1 MRTNYFN
8 RKQKWKK
15 ECIYKNMLKHAISKK
30 EDTRKRLKYIQN
42 QLKLPK
48 DNRKLKN
55 IKIDKIQPDF
65 QM

>member
-1 MRTNYFN
+1 MSF
-8 RKQKWKK
+8 
-15 ECIYKNMLKHAISKK
+15 LKRFLNNIQFKPSNV
-30 EDTRKRLKYIQN
+30 EERLKYIQN